1 MTDVVGRY
9 RFIEDMA
16 LSDCAVEIDG
26 DDLSDLFSTAAAAVA
41 ALMVDPATVTPTVE
55 REVALEAE
63 TYDLLLYDWL
73 AELIFR
79 KDRDGEVYPAAEVAV
94 AADRP
99 ALAARLRGA
108 AIDDARM
115 ALRNDPK
122 AVTLHAF
129 ALDRIDSGWRA
140 RVVIDL

>member
-1 MTDVVGRY
+1 MTGVVGRY
-9 RFIEDMA
+9 RFIEEVA
-16 LSDCAVEIDG
+16 LADCAIEIDG
-26 DDLSDLFSTAAAAVA
+26 DDLNDLFSTAAAAVA
-41 ALMVDPATVTPTVE
+41 ALMVDPATVSPAVE
-55 REVALEAE
+55 REVVLEAE

-99 ALAARLRGA
+99 ALSARLHGA
-108 AIDDARM
+108 VIDDARM

-129 ALDRIDSGWRA
+129 TLERTAGGWRA